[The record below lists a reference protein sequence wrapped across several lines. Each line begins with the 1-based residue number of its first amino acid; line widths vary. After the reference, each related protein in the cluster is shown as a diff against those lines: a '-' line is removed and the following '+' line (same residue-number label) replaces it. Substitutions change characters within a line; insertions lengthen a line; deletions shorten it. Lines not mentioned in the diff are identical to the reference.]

1 MIGIFMVSA
10 SMPGVS
16 LPSPAFVTSSN
27 AVQPV
32 SYQFA
37 NPSFLPPA
45 RSKAVFTQ
53 LDLYANIETVGVVV
67 SGANLP
73 KTAQLMVRQSSQ
85 ADWRAGHPLMR
96 IDDGRLVGSL
106 FGLSPA
112 TTYEIRV
119 LDGSTA
125 INGVTTTQPNE
136 LQFMPSAVLHVDDN
150 ALAGGDGS
158 AAAPFQTIQEG
169 INRASPGTQVLV
181 ANGLYHETVSFPA
194 SGAEGNWIQVKAEGS
209 GCHPGRF

>member
-10 SMPGVS
+10 PMPGVS

-112 TTYEIRV
+112 TTYEVRV
-119 LDGSTA
+119 LDGTTEISGA
-125 INGVTTTQPNE
+125 TTTQPDE
-136 LQFMPSAVLHVDDN
+136 LQFTPSA
-150 ALAGGDGS
+150 S
-158 AAAPFQTIQEG
+158 CT
-169 INRASPGTQVLV
+169 
-181 ANGLYHETVSFPA
+181 
-194 SGAEGNWIQVKAEGS
+194 
-209 GCHPGRF
+209 